1 MKIRNIVQNPDGIQK
16 FINDCVLNPTEVVY
30 NWDIDLS
37 QFVLFGY
44 KVNIVLP
51 AKMTTLPYNISK
63 CDDFILDASHIASWH
78 NMPKQRFYTYGQDI
92 SISLESTTHLDMK
105 QLSIEY
111 PHLTDLTLIAFDN
124 FDLHDLFN
132 IKIDDILVLKR
143 MGQQKIYDLSN
154 YENINSKI
162 LEFSDNEHKFNN
174 LQYVLLCDNIK
185 MFFINAC
192 LYYTPNQID
201 ELRKIIH
208 HYIHKDNRKE
218 HVMDFCVELIDAGFE
233 YETT

>member
-1 MKIRNIVQNPDGIQK
+1 
-16 FINDCVLNPTEVVY
+16 
-30 NWDIDLS
+30 
-37 QFVLFGY
+37 
-44 KVNIVLP
+44 
-51 AKMTTLPYNISK
+51 
-63 CDDFILDASHIASWH
+63 
-78 NMPKQRFYTYGQDI
+78 
-92 SISLESTTHLDMK
+92 
-105 QLSIEY
+105 
-111 PHLTDLTLIAFDN
+111 
-124 FDLHDLFN
+124 
-132 IKIDDILVLKR
+132 

-154 YENINSKI
+154 YENINSRI

-192 LYYTPNQID
+192 LYYTANQID